1 MKSLKVLRLPAVLS
15 KTGLGRS
22 SIYARLATGDFPA
35 PIKLGVRSIGWNEA
49 DIDEWITSRIEAS
62 FQTRPAA

>member
-22 SIYARLATGDFPA
+22 SIYARLSTGDFPA